1 MITRRQFS
9 QYSLAGLATF
19 SFSRIARAA
28 RDLKPILRDDG
39 TYTQS
44 WFLESFLDL
53 KDDLAESHE
62 SGKRL
67 AIIWEQRGC
76 KYCRDTHL
84 INFAQPEVRDFV
96 EQNFNIIQVDI
107 HGMRDVTDFDGTILS
122 EKKQAQKNHVR
133 FTPTIQFFM
142 ETPEEVGNKSVEMA
156 EVLRIPGYLK
166 PKSFLALFQFVQE
179 KSYERT
185 NFKSYLKS
193 KLLKP

>member
-1 MITRRQFS
+1 VITRRKFS
-9 QYSLAGLATF
+9 QYALTGLTTF
-19 SFSRIARAA
+19 SLSKIASAA
-28 RDLKPILRDDG
+28 RDLKPILRDNG

-44 WFLESFLDL
+44 WFLESFLNL
-53 KDDLAESHE
+53 KDDLAESHD

-67 AIIWEQRGC
+67 AIIWEQLGC

-84 INFAQPEVRDFV
+84 INFAQPEIRDFV

-107 HGMRDVTDFDGTILS
+107 HGMRDVIGFDGTTLS

-133 FTPTIQFFM
+133 FTPTIQFFPD
-142 ETPEEVGNKSVEMA
+142 TPEDISNKSGKIA
-156 EVLRIPGYLK
+156 EVFRMPGYLK
-166 PKSFLALFQFVQE
+166 PKNFLALFQFVQE

-185 NFKSYLKS
+185 SFKSYLKL